1 MEAPAR
7 SQRTD
12 NGGNLPPQNIEAEQ
26 RVLGAILLDGGE
38 GGTVANVME
47 ILRPEHLY
55 RLSHRVIFQSMI
67 TLFEKNDPIDIL
79 TVVDGLKKMSKLDE
93 AGGPEYVARLSD
105 DVSSSRRA
113 TTYAKLV
120 RDTALQR
127 SLIQTS
133 NAIAER
139 AFQDSEDV
147 DTLIDDAERAIFEVS
162 SGRYEQKIGTM
173 KEIVK
178 TTFPHLEE
186 LYDKK
191 ELVTGVPT
199 GFADLDKL
207 TSGFQPGELIIVAGR
222 PSMGKTAFALC
233 VAEYA
238 AITARV
244 PTVIFSLEM
253 SSRALAIRM
262 MCGRAMVNAKQLQSG
277 YMPARRWP
285 DLIRAAGELSESQIF
300 VDDST
305 ESSAFDIRAKCRRL
319 QADQGLGLVIVDYL
333 QLISNRTSGGRYES
347 RQLEISEITRSL
359 KGMAKELDLPVVA
372 LSQLSRAVES
382 REGKRPGL
390 ADLRE
395 SGSIEQDADLV
406 ALLYREDYYDRES
419 DKKGEAT
426 VIVAKQRNGPTDDVQ
441 LRFFQDYTRFT
452 NLDTFHQGSPV
463 PAAEVF
469 EEEEEVGF

>member
-1 MEAPAR
+1 
-7 SQRTD
+7 
-12 NGGNLPPQNIEAEQ
+12 
-26 RVLGAILLDGGE
+26 
-38 GGTVANVME
+38 
-47 ILRPEHLY
+47 
-55 RLSHRVIFQSMI
+55 
-67 TLFEKNDPIDIL
+67 
-79 TVVDGLKKMSKLDE
+79 
-93 AGGPEYVARLSD
+93 
-105 DVSSSRRA
+105 
-113 TTYAKLV
+113 
-120 RDTALQR
+120 
-127 SLIQTS
+127 
-133 NAIAER
+133 
-139 AFQDSEDV
+139 
-147 DTLIDDAERAIFEVS
+147 
-162 SGRYEQKIGTM
+162 
-173 KEIVK
+173 
-178 TTFPHLEE
+178 
-186 LYDKK
+186 
-191 ELVTGVPT
+191 
-199 GFADLDKL
+199 
-207 TSGFQPGELIIVAGR
+207 
-222 PSMGKTAFALC
+222 
-233 VAEYA
+233 
-238 AITARV
+238 
-244 PTVIFSLEM
+244 
-253 SSRALAIRM
+253 
-262 MCGRAMVNAKQLQSG
+262 MVNAKQLQSG

-333 QLISNRTSGGRYES
+333 QLISNRTSGPPPQRPPP
-347 RQLEISEITRSL
+347 EISEITRSL

>member
-1 MEAPAR
+1 MEAPGS

-47 ILRPEHLY
+47 VLRPEHLY
-55 RLSHRVIFQSMI
+55 RLSHRVIYQAMI
-67 TLFEKNDPIDIL
+67 SLFEKNDPIDIL
-79 TVVDGLKKMSKLDE
+79 TVVDALKKMSKLEE

-113 TTYAKLV
+113 ATYARLV
-120 RDTALQR
+120 RATALQR

-162 SGRYEQKIGTM
+162 SDRYEQKIGTM

-199 GFADLDKL
+199 GFTDLDKL

-233 VAEYA
+233 IAEYA
-238 AITARV
+238 AINARV
-244 PTVIFSLEM
+244 PTAIFSLEM

-319 QADQGLGLVIVDYL
+319 QADQGLGLVIVD
-333 QLISNRTSGGRYES
+333 
-347 RQLEISEITRSL
+347 
-359 KGMAKELDLPVVA
+359 
-372 LSQLSRAVES
+372 
-382 REGKRPGL
+382 
-390 ADLRE
+390 
-395 SGSIEQDADLV
+395 
-406 ALLYREDYYDRES
+406 
-419 DKKGEAT
+419 
-426 VIVAKQRNGPTDDVQ
+426 
-441 LRFFQDYTRFT
+441 
-452 NLDTFHQGSPV
+452 
-463 PAAEVF
+463 
-469 EEEEEVGF
+469 

>member
-1 MEAPAR
+1 MEAPGS

-47 ILRPEHLY
+47 VLRPEHLY
-55 RLSHRVIFQSMI
+55 RLSHRVIYQAMI
-67 TLFEKNDPIDIL
+67 SLFEKNDPIDIL
-79 TVVDGLKKMSKLDE
+79 TVVDALKKMSKLEE

-113 TTYAKLV
+113 ATYARLV
-120 RDTALQR
+120 RATALQR

-162 SGRYEQKIGTM
+162 SDRYEQKIGTM

-199 GFADLDKL
+199 GFTDLDKL

-233 VAEYA
+233 IAEYA
-238 AITARV
+238 AINARV
-244 PTVIFSLEM
+244 PTAIFSLEM

-452 NLDTFHQGSPV
+452 NLDTFHEGSPV